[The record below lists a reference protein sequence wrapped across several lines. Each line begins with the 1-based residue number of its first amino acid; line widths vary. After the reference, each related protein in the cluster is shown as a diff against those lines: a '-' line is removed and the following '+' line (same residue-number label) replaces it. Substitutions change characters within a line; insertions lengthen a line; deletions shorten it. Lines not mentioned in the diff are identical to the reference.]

1 MSQKNDQNLAVLIDA
16 DNISAVHVK
25 GMLNEIAKFGIPSIK
40 RIYGDWTNRH
50 VSGWKTPLLE
60 HAITPIQ
67 QYSYTVGKNATDAAM
82 IIDAMDILHNNQVD
96 GFCLVSSDS
105 DFTRL
110 ATRIRESGKMVIG
123 IGEKKTPQPF
133 IVACDK
139 FIYLEIISGN
149 TDEEEKTDSKLT
161 FDKPSVGV
169 EKIDRK
175 FLSLLKST
183 IKDVADEDDWAALSA
198 VGALLNKKQPD
209 FDPRN
214 YGFLKLS
221 LLLKSLKKHFLID
234 ERQSDKAHIKHV
246 YIKIK

>member
-1 MSQKNDQNLAVLIDA
+1 MRQKNDQTLAVLIDA

-82 IIDAMDILHNNQVD
+82 IIDAMDILHKDQVD

-149 TDEEEKTDSKLT
+149 NEDEKSDDIQTENSGKSE
-161 FDKPSVGV
+161 V

-175 FLSLLKST
+175 FISLLKST
-183 IKDVADEDDWAALSA
+183 VKDVADEDDWAALSA

-221 LLLKSLKKHFLID
+221 WLLKSMKKHFLID
-234 ERQSDKAHIKHV
+234 ERMSDKAHIKHV